1 MYPKELKYSKEHEW
15 MKVDGGKAIMGITHY
30 AQDALGDVVFVE
42 LPEEGTSFEANEGIG
57 VIESVKAV
65 SDVYTPVSGEIVAV
79 NEELLDA
86 PELINE
92 DPYGKG
98 WLVEIELSDAGQ
110 LDDLMNAE
118 EYEQFLKEE
127 E

>member
-1 MYPKELKYSKEHEW
+1 MYPKDLKYSKDHEW
-15 MKVDGGKAIMGITHY
+15 MKVDGGKAKIGITHY

-42 LPEEGTSFEANEGIG
+42 LPEEGTSFGAHEGIG

-65 SDVYTPVSGEIVAV
+65 SDVYTPVSGEIVAA
-79 NEELLDA
+79 NEDLLDA

-98 WLVEIELSDAGQ
+98 WLVEIELNDAAQ
-110 LDDLMNAE
+110 LEDLMNAE
-118 EYEQFLKEE
+118 EYEEFLKEE

>member
-92 DPYGKG
+92 G